1 MRTDDL
7 GDKVSQGRDN
17 EPRAL
22 LAIVLKADIS
32 RMSEIV
38 RLVES
43 VPHTHLIYQ
52 RVSAN
57 RLKIVEEGR

>member
-43 VPHTHLIYQ
+43 VPHMMDSPSL
-52 RVSAN
+52 
-57 RLKIVEEGR
+57 